1 MPSRV
6 TRLVGVYDADG
17 TIIGELTY
25 LARSSVGKAHCSLCD
40 ITHGRLR
47 ERADW
52 REARSRLPVP
62 FETFHRDD
70 QPDAVRAV
78 LAGTTPAVVAELDG
92 AGHRML
98 LGPTELE
105 ACGASPDTLVDALA
119 AAVVDRGLTW

>member
-25 LARSSVGKAHCSLCD
+25 LARSTVGKAHCSLCD

-70 QPDAVRAV
+70 QPDAVRAA
-78 LAGTTPAVVAELDG
+78 LSGAAPGVVAELDD
-92 AGHRML
+92 ASHRL
-98 LGPTELE
+98 ILGPTELE
-105 ACGASPDTLVDALA
+105 ACGASPDALVDALA
-119 AAVVDRGLTW
+119 AAVADRGLAW